1 MVSQLNEIDKQNS
14 GYRMDDVWDETGT
27 ENDVISMTSAKHENH
42 LKTAAFKT
50 ALDETDTETFLQQGF
65 NEGFKEAAIKF
76 RALGKCK
83 VCLIITRLVHD
94 NKAKPICTAI
104 RPSSKIMKVSLHR
117 NKVKPENFESQFAPQ

>member
-1 MVSQLNEIDKQNS
+1 
-14 GYRMDDVWDETGT
+14 MDDVWDETGT

-50 ALDETDTETFLQQGF
+50 ALDETDTENFLQQGF

-83 VCLIITRLVHD
+83 VCIIITVR
-94 NKAKPICTAI
+94 
-104 RPSSKIMKVSLHR
+104 
-117 NKVKPENFESQFAPQ
+117 ENFLKLEKLKWVLPIKIFLGFGKIFGVCQ

>member
-1 MVSQLNEIDKQNS
+1 
-14 GYRMDDVWDETGT
+14 MDDVWDETGT
-27 ENDVISMTSAKHENH
+27 ENDVISMTSAKHENN

-83 VCLIITRLVHD
+83 VCNMITV
-94 NKAKPICTAI
+94 K
-104 RPSSKIMKVSLHR
+104 KIQSETIFWMGKSF
-117 NKVKPENFESQFAPQ
+117 ENFWGLLTKFFFGFANKNFFGVC